1 MITKILRY
9 LSCIMVMLLFVG
21 TAMAQTGTLT
31 GTVTDDRT
39 GELLPGVNIFV
50 QELERGA
57 ATGIDGEYTITN
69 IPYGTYTVIVSFVG
83 FESIT
88 QQIVI
93 DSSEKTRNFEI
104 SESLVGLEE
113 VVVTALGRERE
124 RRSLAYTIQ
133 SVEADQIR
141 ESGSRDIISG
151 LQGRIAG
158 LEITPGSGMPGAS
171 ASMRIRGAN
180 SLTGNNAP
188 LFVIDGI
195 PVASGAVDGG
205 NVFGVDAPNRIL
217 DLNPN
222 DIENVSV
229 LKGSS
234 AAVLYGTRAS
244 NGAILITTRG
254 GGTAPEN
261 QVSVTI
267 SSSLAFDE
275 VSRTPDL
282 QSTYAQG
289 FGGTY
294 QSFGSFSWGPR
305 IEDLPPTI
313 TDPRGVEVPA
323 PTEAIDNV
331 SPFFQTG
338 VTSDSNI
345 DIRGANPNGNYSIGI
360 GYVNQ
365 DGIVPTTG
373 MDRASF
379 RLGGEYLL
387 SERLRVGGRASYSNT
402 SVDQIRQG
410 SDLSNPLFTLYWAP
424 RSFDLWGTPYA
435 EEDDPYSQI
444 NYRGAMDNPR
454 WSLANNENTDDT
466 DRIFGNVFFNYEVSD
481 WLSVNYRLGGDFF
494 NNRRKQVLDL
504 GSGETGG
511 AGQITEFNRYRAEV
525 TSYLNLE
532 MQHTLTED
540 ISIRALLGNEINR
553 FEQKTEEIVG
563 SGLSIGGFR
572 NISNAA
578 SINADESL
586 FRSMVVGVYGDVEA
600 NYRNMLFL
608 NLSAR
613 NDWSST
619 LPIDNNSFF
628 YPSVGATLVFT
639 EAFNMPD
646 FLSYGS
652 LKASWAQVGQAAPIY
667 GTIGTYSTFN
677 AGSGFLSDGITF
689 PFQGVTG
696 LGISN
701 QLPGLDLEPQNNT
714 TIELGTELSFAGDR
728 INLEYTWYRENAINQ
743 IFAVP
748 TASSSGFTTHL
759 RNAGELQNEGHEVM
773 LNIRPIQTPEFM
785 WDVTLNFAQN
795 TSEVIELAPGV
806 SNIFLGGF
814 VDPNVRAMEGF
825 SYPIIFGSAYV
836 RDDDGNIVYNSN
848 PDSPT
853 YGYALQ
859 DSDLQSVGNVSPDW
873 TGSISNRF
881 NYRNIGLSF
890 MFDIRQGGDMW
901 SGNTRLQKLYGM
913 DAMTEDRET
922 PVVPSGSKGFFN
934 EAGELVIEGENDIE
948 ILKDMDYWLHEDL
961 ITESNVY
968 DTSFIRL
975 RQLTL
980 SYNLSQDAV
989 TWLPVDNA
997 EFYFTGRNLF
1007 LSTDYPNWDPETNLG
1022 GDSNF
1027 QGLEY
1032 VNLPGSRSFIFG
1044 VRLSI

>member
-1 MITKILRY
+1 MINKILRY
-9 LSCIMVMLLFVG
+9 LSCLVVMLLFAG
-21 TAMAQTGTLT
+21 AAMAQTGTLT
-31 GTVTDDRT
+31 GTITDQRT
-39 GELLPGVNIFV
+39 GELLPGVNIYV

-57 ATGIDGEYTITN
+57 ATGIDGDYTIAN

-83 FESIT
+83 YESIT
-88 QQIVI
+88 EQIVI

-195 PVASGAVDGG
+195 PVASSAVDGG

-261 QVSVTI
+261 QVSVQV

-289 FGGTY
+289 FGGVY

-305 IEDLPPTI
+305 IEDLPSTI

-345 DIRGANPNGNYSIGI
+345 DIRGANPNGNYSLGI

-365 DGIVPTTG
+365 DGIIPTTG
-373 MDRASF
+373 MERASF

-387 SERLRVGGRASYSNT
+387 SERLRIGGRANYSNT

-410 SDLSNPLFTLYWAP
+410 SDLSNPMFTLYWAP

-466 DRIFGNVFFNYEVSD
+466 DRIFGNIFFDYELSD

-504 GSGETGG
+504 GSGATGG

-578 SINADESL
+578 SINADESI
-586 FRSMVVGVYGDVEA
+586 FRSLVVGVYGDLEA

-619 LPIDNNSFF
+619 LPVDNNSFF

-667 GTIGTYSTFN
+667 GTIGSYSTFN
-677 AGSGFLSDGITF
+677 AGSGFLADGITF

-696 LGISN
+696 LGLSN

-714 TIELGTELSFAGDR
+714 TIELGTELSFAGER
-728 INLEYTWYRENAINQ
+728 INFEYTWYRENAINQ

-773 LNIRPIQTPEFM
+773 FNVRPIQTPEFM

-814 VDPNVRAMEGF
+814 VDPNIRAMEGF

-836 RDDDGNIVYNSN
+836 RDDDGNIVYNSD

-853 YGYALQ
+853 YGFALQ
-859 DSDLQSVGNVSPDW
+859 DSDLQSVGDVSPDW
-873 TGSISNRF
+873 TGSITNRF

-948 ILKDMDYWLHEDL
+948 ILKDLNYWLHEDL

-980 SYNLSQDAV
+980 SYNLSQDVAA
-989 TWLPVDNA
+989 WLPVDNA